1 MFKNQF
7 RFGFRFF
14 GGKFFCNKNGKTE
27 FTFAYV
33 IGHDELIN
41 NQKIVFMNEMK
52 LYRIEA
58 VEELEEFV
66 TSNNEQLTK
75 RQLVLSE
82 FGVRNDNDVFKNTA
96 IVASIKGVKAKESY
110 KIGELIIARVIATAH
125 KYQSRWYMDINITD
139 LFKLSK

>member
-1 MFKNQF
+1 
-7 RFGFRFF
+7 
-14 GGKFFCNKNGKTE
+14 
-27 FTFAYV
+27 
-33 IGHDELIN
+33 
-41 NQKIVFMNEMK
+41 MNEMK

-58 VEELEEFV
+58 VGELEEFV

-96 IVASIKGVKAKESY
+96 IVASIKGVKAKESF

-125 KYQSRWYMDINITD
+125 KYQLRWYMDINITD